1 MLTENLHRNC
11 LGLPFLMIFYAN
23 IVGFNEREI
32 GLFPPL
38 IDLQVC
44 VEFGFQNLEAEYGH
58 INFLLDVVVEDV
70 I

>member
-1 MLTENLHRNC
+1 MLAENLHGNC
-11 LGLPFLMIFYAN
+11 LSLPCPMIFYAN
-23 IVGFNEREI
+23 IVGFYDGEI
-32 GLFPPL
+32 CVLPPL

>member
-1 MLTENLHRNC
+1 
-11 LGLPFLMIFYAN
+11 MIFYAN